1 MARGGCGWASQIGG
15 RHFSEADGA
24 LNEGAAAEDR
34 ALLENVPAPLFL
46 RGGCRLMR
54 RVRERRFGFIR
65 RVIGLAADEV
75 GRTLDSTGVRREG
88 DDGKEPSCLDTR
100 S

>member
-1 MARGGCGWASQIGG
+1 MARGGRGWTSQIGD

-34 ALLENVPAPLFL
+34 ALLENVPVPFL
-46 RGGCRLMR
+46 RDGCRLMR

>member
-34 ALLENVPAPLFL
+34 ALLENVPAPPFFE
-46 RGGCRLMR
+46 R
-54 RVRERRFGFIR
+54 RVP
-65 RVIGLAADEV
+65 VDA
-75 GRTLDSTGVRREG
+75 EG
-88 DDGKEPSCLDTR
+88 P
-100 S
+100 